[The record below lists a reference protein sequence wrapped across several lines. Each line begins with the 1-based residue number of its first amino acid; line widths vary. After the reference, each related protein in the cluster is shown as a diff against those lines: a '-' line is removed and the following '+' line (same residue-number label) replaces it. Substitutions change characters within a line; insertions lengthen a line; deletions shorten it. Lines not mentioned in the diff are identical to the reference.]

1 MTTATAR
8 AILAIANSFLCRE
21 TGGLTQGL
29 VTGFGRLFR
38 SAPGN
43 DGKESVGA
51 AAGGVGGVIVV
62 GGAAPSGCCRGG
74 GAEPELGV
82 AVDG

>member
-8 AILAIANSFLCRE
+8 AILAIANSFPRHE

-29 VTGFGRLFR
+29 VAGFVRLFR
-38 SAPGN
+38 PAPGTR
-43 DGKESVGA
+43 SVA
-51 AAGGVGGVIVV
+51 DAAGGGGGVIVG
-62 GGAAPSGCCRGG
+62 GGAGLSGCCGG
-74 GAEPELGV
+74 GATEPESGV